1 VVSNKTDQSGGEGF
15 SRERHGPWALI
26 AGASD
31 GLGAEFAR
39 QAAAVGIHCILI
51 ARRLPA
57 LQALAAELTSRYGV
71 EAIPA
76 SIDLSNS
83 DATEKMLAVVGDRE
97 IGLLIFNAG
106 ADTSGKRFNDL
117 PLSTWQSLVSR
128 NVNTFMSTC
137 YTFSERMLKAGRG
150 GMLLVSS
157 IASFGGGAR
166 VAMYTAT
173 KAFSL
178 NLGESLWAELA
189 PHNIDVLNLVFA
201 TASTPTF
208 KSVLEKHGI
217 PLESVGAVPT
227 PEQIAVAAVAAIRR
241 GPTLIYGFDE
251 SAADPFQ
258 SSSMRRQ
265 RVEGV
270 SQYMNTFY
278 GDI

>member
-1 VVSNKTDQSGGEGF
+1 MSGNTTEQAVVEGF
-15 SRERHGPWALI
+15 SLERHGPWAII

-39 QAAAVGIHCILI
+39 HAAAAGIHCVLI

-57 LQALAAELTSRYGV
+57 LQALAGELTARYGV
-71 EAIPA
+71 EAIPI
-76 SIDLSNS
+76 SLDLSAP
-83 DATEKMLAVVGDRE
+83 DATKKMLEAVGDRE
-97 IGLLIFNAG
+97 IGLLVFNAG
-106 ADTSGKRFNDL
+106 ADTSGKRFHDL
-117 PLSTWQSLVSR
+117 PLTEWEALVRR

-137 YTFSERMLKAGRG
+137 YSIGERMKKAGHG

-157 IASFGGGAR
+157 IAAFGGGAR

-173 KAFSL
+173 KAFGL

-201 TASTPTF
+201 TATTPAF
-208 KSVLEKHGI
+208 MGVLEKHGI
-217 PLESVGAVPT
+217 PLDSVGAVPT
-227 PEQIAVAAVAAIRR
+227 PAQIAAAGVAAIRR
-241 GPTLIYGFDE
+241 GPTLIYGSDD
-251 SAADPFQ
+251 SVADPFQ
-258 SSSMRRQ
+258 SSTLRRQ

-278 GDI
+278 GES

>member
-1 VVSNKTDQSGGEGF
+1 MSSNTQTLTDGF

-31 GLGAEFAR
+31 GLGAEIAR
-39 QAAAVGIHCILI
+39 HAAAAGIHCILV

-57 LQALAAELTSRYGV
+57 LQALAGELTSRYGV
-71 EAIPA
+71 EAIPV
-76 SIDLSNS
+76 SLDLSTP
-83 DATEKMLAVVGDRE
+83 DATEKMLEAAGARE

-106 ADTSGKRFNDL
+106 ADTSGKPFHDL
-117 PLSTWQSLVSR
+117 PLSEWETLVRR

-137 YTFSERMLKAGRG
+137 YAFGERMLNAGHG

-173 KAFSL
+173 KAFGL

-201 TASTPTF
+201 TATTPTF
-208 KSVLEKHGI
+208 NAVLEKHGI
-217 PLESVGAVPT
+217 ALDSVGPVPT
-227 PEQIAVAAVAAIRR
+227 PGQIAAAAVAAIRR

-251 SAADPFQ
+251 NSVDPFQ
-258 SSSMRRQ
+258 SSALRRQ

-270 SQYMNTFY
+270 SQYMNSFY
-278 GDI
+278 GKS